1 MCLGL
6 GLLLLLLLILLQAS
20 ASRSHMRHGHDE
32 AIDGSGVD
40 ALALRRRA
48 QQRTLVRVEELR
60 GGTWLRLRLGSRL
73 GLGLGLANHAP

>member
-1 MCLGL
+1 
-6 GLLLLLLLILLQAS
+6 
-20 ASRSHMRHGHDE
+20 MRHGHDE

-48 QQRTLVRVEELR
+48 QQRTLVRVEELG
-60 GGTWLRLRLGSRL
+60 GGTWLGLGLGLGSGL